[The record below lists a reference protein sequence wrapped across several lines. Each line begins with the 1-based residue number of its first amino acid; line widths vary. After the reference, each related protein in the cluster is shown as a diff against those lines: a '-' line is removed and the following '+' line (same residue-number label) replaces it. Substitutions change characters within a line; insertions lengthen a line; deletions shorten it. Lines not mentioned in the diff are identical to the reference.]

1 TGANAAITSSGSIA
15 TSGNSAWGIY
25 SFGANAA
32 IDNSGAIATSG
43 STAYGIWPTGT
54 NATVTNSGSI
64 VAQQANA
71 IHFTQAG
78 ATLNLLAGST
88 IQGGLY
94 FSGSGNSLNFAPG
107 QNAVMQLTGPGTL
120 TVSAGG
126 NPFVVTSTAVAVL
139 DRGGF
144 VLTDAM
150 ALGLA
155 DDLAAGAAS
164 GQQQCLSLAAGND
177 CATTAWLGGF
187 SGFSEQPGGP
197 ALASLQQHRGG
208 GLMGIKF

>member
-1 TGANAAITSSGSIA
+1 
-15 TSGNSAWGIY
+15 
-25 SFGANAA
+25 
-32 IDNSGAIATSG
+32 
-43 STAYGIWPTGT
+43 
-54 NATVTNSGSI
+54 
-64 VAQQANA
+64 
-71 IHFTQAG
+71 FTQAG

-88 IQGGLY
+88 IQGGLR
-94 FSGSGNSLNFAPG
+94 FTGSGNSLNFGPG
-107 QNAVMQLTGPGTL
+107 LNAVMQLTGPGTVS
-120 TVSAGG
+120 VSAGG

-164 GQQQCLSLAAGND
+164 GLQHCLSLAAGND

-197 ALASLQQHRGG
+197 ALASLQQRGG
-208 GLMGIKF
+208 GLMGIKFGSRGGIFL